1 VSAAGPYAGGANA
14 AGPYA
19 GNVRKLYAIRFCFW
33 THTIAAVLVP
43 FFRDWGGVPLGGVLL
58 LNAWFMAWSFLLEIP
73 TGTVADRFGRKT
85 SLLLGSALGV
95 VATGIYVS
103 APHLEVFLVGE
114 IVFAISYTLNSGAD
128 EALLY
133 ESLGPDAAAQAPRA
147 FARLE
152 SCKLAGI
159 VAGALCGSVL
169 ATELGLRAAV
179 AAQALPMAIGVLLA
193 LSLREPPRHAEGE
206 RPRRYFETL
215 RDGLRHFADD
225 PALRPLAFDAIA
237 IGALCF
243 LVIWLY
249 QPLLEAAGIG
259 IGAFGAVHV
268 ALALGQIV
276 VLGNL
281 GRLAGAFGS
290 RTGLL
295 RGAAFA
301 AGACFVA
308 LGWVRHPFAVVGLVV
323 VCASFGLSR
332 TPILNS
338 AMNRHLPS
346 AHRATVLSV
355 VSGLRM
361 LGIVLVNGAAS
372 LGVGRSLHGTAVG
385 LGLAILALA
394 ALSPVREAHLGG
406 EEA

>member
-1 VSAAGPYAGGANA
+1 VSA

-19 GNVRKLYAIRFCFW
+19 GNVRKLYAIRFCFF

-43 FFRDWGGVPLGGVLL
+43 FFRDWGGLPLGGVLL
-58 LNAWFMAWSFLLEIP
+58 LNAWFMAWSFVLEIP
-73 TGTVADRFGRKT
+73 TGTVADRFGRKA
-85 SLLLGSALGV
+85 SLCLGNALGV
-95 VATGIYVS
+95 VATCVYVS
-103 APHLEVFLVGE
+103 TPQLPVFLVGE
-114 IVFAISYTLNSGAD
+114 ILFAISYTLNSGAD

-133 ESLGPDAAAQAPRA
+133 ESLGADAAERAPRA

-159 VAGALCGSVL
+159 IAGALCGSVL

-179 AAQALPMAIGVLLA
+179 AAQAVPMAVGMLLT
-193 LSLREPPRHAEGE
+193 LTLREPPRHADGE
-206 RPRRYFETL
+206 KPRRYVDTL

-225 PALRPLAFDAIA
+225 PALRPLAFDAIV

-249 QPLLEAAGIG
+249 QPLLEASGIG
-259 IGAFGAVHV
+259 IGAFGPVHV
-268 ALALGQIV
+268 ALCVGQIA

-290 RTGLL
+290 RAALL

-301 AGACFVA
+301 AGAAFVA
-308 LGWVRHPFAVVGLVV
+308 LGWIRHPYAAVALVV

-332 TPILNS
+332 TPILTS
-338 AMNRHLPS
+338 AMNRHIPS

-361 LGIVLVNGAAS
+361 LGIVLVNGATS
-372 LGVGRSLHGTAVG
+372 LGVGRSLHGTAVA
-385 LGLAILALA
+385 LGVAILALA

-406 EEA
+406 EE